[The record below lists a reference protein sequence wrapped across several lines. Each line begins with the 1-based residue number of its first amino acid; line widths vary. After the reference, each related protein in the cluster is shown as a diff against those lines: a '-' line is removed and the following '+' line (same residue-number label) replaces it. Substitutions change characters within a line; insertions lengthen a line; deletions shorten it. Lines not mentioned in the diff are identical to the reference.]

1 MAKRKENCWGNLV
14 VELDKQKQIEE
25 LKKEIKK
32 VGLNSD
38 EIDLYSLI
46 DSTLEFSENKKN
58 IFNKIGITLTSLQG
72 QEEKAKQEI
81 IKREE
86 EHANQDFNKAID
98 NIVKNSNP
106 QVSKHY
112 SNALDYVKM
121 VARNYTNALLLY
133 GEGGLGKSHLVLK
146 TLKEEK
152 TDFEFVSGYITP
164 LQLVNTLYQ
173 HNGALFFFDD
183 CEGLFN
189 DEKTL
194 SILKSATWSVGNE
207 RMIMYNSST
216 EKLTAPS
223 KFSCNSRFIFC
234 LNQLPVENPS
244 LEALVNRT
252 LSFPIYFS
260 FKEKIELFFE
270 VAKQPYKNLSKEQ
283 RFGVI
288 KFLKEHCSEATENLS
303 IRTLLKGFDMVCY
316 SNDWQRLLLGIL
328 DTNDYLEF
336 IMQNEHEKPF
346 IQVEMF
352 REKFGLSQASFYRK
366 KKLLAQR
373 RGM

>member
-1 MAKRKENCWGNLV
+1 MI
-14 VELDKQKQIEE
+14 ELDKQKQLEE

-32 VGLNSD
+32 VGLNTD

-46 DSTLEFSENKKN
+46 DSTLELSENKKN
-58 IFNKIGITLTSLQG
+58 IFNKIGITLTGFQG
-72 QEEKAKQEI
+72 QEEKAQQEI

-86 EHANQDFNKAID
+86 EHANQDFNNAID

-121 VARNYTNALLLY
+121 VARSYTNALLLY

-270 VAKQPYKNLSKEQ
+270 VAKQPYKNLLKEQ

-336 IMQNEHEKPF
+336 IMQNEHEKPV

-373 RGM
+373 RGG